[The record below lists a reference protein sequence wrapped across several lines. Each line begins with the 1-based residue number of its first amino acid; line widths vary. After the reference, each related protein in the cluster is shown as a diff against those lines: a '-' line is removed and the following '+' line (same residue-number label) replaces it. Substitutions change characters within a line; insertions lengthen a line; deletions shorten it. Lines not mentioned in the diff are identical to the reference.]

1 MIKTKNIPHTK
12 NKINKEYAL
21 KSRNKAN
28 NAILFYNTKII
39 KLFFL
44 LISAFEDRYVYVFR
58 GRIVTPNVA
67 KSLIIKNS
75 SSNIALIKFCQK
87 QWAIS
92 PRESPY
98 NRAI

>member
-1 MIKTKNIPHTK
+1 MIKTKTYRTRIIIK
-12 NKINKEYAL
+12 KKEYAL

-92 PRESPY
+92 SRESPY
-98 NRAI
+98 N